1 MRIAISGGKENHS
14 SRFFKVPWK
23 QNIENFKFDEDSR
36 QREADYKGD
45 NLFIL

>member
-1 MRIAISGGKENHS
+1 MRIAVSGGKENHS

-23 QNIENFKFDEDSR
+23 QNIQKFDEDSR